1 MGLLDVLTQV
11 GAVVVALHLVA
22 LVVVVGPKQLWTLRC
37 GLRTKLRTIGP
48 SLGVLVTVLL
58 ANGVVRNVGVE
69 LSWII
74 GLNITGGIHA
84 VEGRFVAHLQSLA
97 TPPLTAYFGFV
108 YVFGYVFLLTFP
120 LVAYL
125 VLADTRPLHT
135 LVVAYVVNYG
145 LGLVCY
151 VVFVSYGPRNFMP
164 ELVSS
169 LLYNSWPQ
177 SQLLTSQVNVNTN
190 VFPSL
195 HTSLSATVG
204 LLAYRYRERFP
215 AGFRSQ
221 PCSRSP
227 SLSPRCTS
235 ESTG

>member
-22 LVVVVGPKQLWTLRC
+22 LVVVVGPKRLWTLRC

-215 AGFRSQ
+215 AGSRSQ